1 MSEASD
7 RKTQL
12 RCLNCFE
19 RHHPDYGTTEL
30 KCGGC
35 GMEWRLSWTSR
46 TNVKIRGPVWSKV
59 KAEGV

>member
-12 RCLNCFE
+12 RCLNCFK
-19 RHHPDYGTTEL
+19 RYHPEYGTSEL
-30 KCGGC
+30 KCDGC

-59 KAEGV
+59 RAEGS